1 MIKVARQSI
10 LRAMSDF
17 FPRDRGGEGACSNSD
32 TGYKENGINF
42 TLFYDFVEVRGST
55 IY

>member
-1 MIKVARQSI
+1 MIKVTCQSI

-17 FPRDRGGEGACSNSD
+17 FPRDRGDGGACSNSD
-32 TGYKENGINF
+32 TGYKKYGVDF
-42 TLFYDFVEVRGST
+42 TLIYDFVEVRWST